1 MGAPST
7 ATRGRIPKLLVK
19 KASVASSRSA
29 GRSVL
34 FAALSFPITSAR
46 MEAIESRGGNAFA
59 EYQVPLAIL
68 TLLQGLGRLIRH
80 RQDRGVLA
88 LLDPR
93 VRTRGY
99 GARFL
104 ASLPP
109 APVVHDLEQVAEFLG
124 PSDPPSPSGGQP
136 VR

>member
-1 MGAPST
+1 MA
-7 ATRGRIPKLLVK
+7 
-19 KASVASSRSA
+19 
-29 GRSVL
+29 VL
-34 FAALSFPITSAR
+34 A
-46 MEAIESRGGNAFA
+46 
-59 EYQVPLAIL
+59 
-68 TLLQGLGRLIRH
+68 LLQGLGRLIRH

-93 VRTRGY
+93 VRTKGY

-109 APVVHDLEQVAEFLG
+109 APVVHDLQQVADFLG
-124 PSDPPSPSGGQP
+124 PSDAPSPFDGQS